1 MKKRVLFFINGL
13 YGGGAEKVL
22 QTLLHHI
29 DHNKFDITLYG
40 LRKEQLSTD
49 YPANITYRHIFAG
62 GETNANLI
70 KNLLIK
76 IINKFILIV
85 YHHFSP
91 RLFYRLF
98 VRGEYDTEVAF
109 IEGYATRIL
118 SGSTNRKSRKLAW
131 VHIDLHENHWTDL
144 AYHNHQEEE
153 TAYHKFDRILCVSE
167 TVKAQLAR
175 LYPSIT
181 SSLEV
186 CYNPVDEKRIRS
198 LAEAPLSNEHFL
210 RAGTTLVSIG
220 RLVPQKGYDRLVR
233 IAKELRDEGY
243 DFAINILGEGSDR
256 NMLESFIRDNNLQN
270 HVRLLGFESNPYP
283 YLKSADVFV
292 CSSRSEGYSTAITEA
307 LILGKAIVTTEVSGA
322 REQLGDNRLGIMT
335 SNDEQSLLHGIKM
348 MLSNDN
354 TCLYSKIA
362 EAHGVNMSI
371 SESIS
376 HIENML

>member
-22 QTLLHHI
+22 QTLLCHI
-29 DHNKFDITLYG
+29 DHNKFDVTLYG

-76 IINKFILIV
+76 IINKFILMV

-131 VHIDLHENHWTDL
+131 LHTDLLENHWTDL
-144 AYHNHQEEE
+144 AYHNHREEE
-153 TAYHKFDRILCVSE
+153 IAYQKFDKILCVSE
-167 TVKAQLAR
+167 TVKTQLAR
-175 LYPSIT
+175 LYPSIM

-198 LAEAPLSNEHFL
+198 LAEESVSSKQFL
-210 RAGTTLVSIG
+210 RAGTTFVSIG

-243 DFAINILGEGSDR
+243 DFAINILGEGPDR
-256 NMLESFIRDNNLQN
+256 AVLESYIADNGLGKY
-270 HVRLLGFESNPYP
+270 VSLLGFHKNPYP
-283 YLKSADVFV
+283 YLKASEIFI
-292 CSSRSEGYSTAITEA
+292 CSSYAEGYSTSITEA
-307 LILGKAIVTTEVSGA
+307 LILGKAIITTEVSGA
-322 REQLGDNRLGIMT
+322 REQLGDNRLGIIT
-335 SNDEQSLLHGIKM
+335 SNDELALLNGVKSMLDHEKADYYRRMAQEQGATITIKD
-348 MLSNDN
+348 SVAN
-354 TCLYSKIA
+354 
-362 EAHGVNMSI
+362 
-371 SESIS
+371 
-376 HIENML
+376 IENLF